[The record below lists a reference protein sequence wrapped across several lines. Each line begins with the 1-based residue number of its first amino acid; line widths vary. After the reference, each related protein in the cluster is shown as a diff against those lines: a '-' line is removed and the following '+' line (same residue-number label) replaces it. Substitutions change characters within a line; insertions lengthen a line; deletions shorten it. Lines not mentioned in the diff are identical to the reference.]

1 MAKWFLVLALVSGCA
16 AGDDAAAIE
25 VVCESPPESELT
37 AQSDLEMTVDP
48 DPAAVGDVVA
58 LTISEAGLPQDAL
71 SGVDAGWQCWDGSE
85 WVTTHVVYR
94 GFGEQ
99 AGQTIPVNSEFQI
112 RVPSIGLEVGE
123 GYPIVIPEV
132 EAGTYRIQ
140 DEVLV
145 EDGSVTGFVL
155 VEVEG

>member
-1 MAKWFLVLALVSGCA
+1 MAKWLLILALVSGCA
-16 AGDDAAAIE
+16 GGDDAVEIN
-25 VVCESPPESELT
+25 VSCEAPPESEVT
-37 AQSDLEMTVDP
+37 APSELEMAVDP
-48 DPAAVGDVVA
+48 NPAEVGAGVT
-58 LTISEAGLPQDAL
+58 LTISTAGLPEDSL

-94 GFGEQ
+94 GFGDR

-112 RVPSIGLEVGE
+112 RVPSIGLELGA

-132 EAGTYRIQ
+132 NPGTYRIE

-145 EDGSVTGFVL
+145 GDEQVSGFVI